1 MDGDR
6 LLLLGTSDRII
17 RARDLGLEL
26 LPGPQDLAPLVVER
40 RRELVGQPAEL
51 LAVGVLR
58 QHRELRL
65 GSPQRQLLA
74 LELDAPSEDRVLQ
87 RVLAG
92 GELA

>member
-1 MDGDR
+1 VDGDR

-26 LPGPQDLAPLVVER
+26 LPGPQDLTPLVVER

-51 LAVGVLR
+51 LAVGVPR

-74 LELDAPSEDRVLQ
+74 LELDARGQDRVLQ